1 MVKFF
6 FFSVNELQKNSN
18 ASSKE
23 EHIPQILTIFFVDSS
38 HLHLGF
44 ASICLLSVGPKQWL
58 KQYNYY
64 VTQSDLLNRFW
75 TDFTSSVCNFC
86 R

>member
-23 EHIPQILTIFFVDSS
+23 EHIPQILTVF
-38 HLHLGF
+38 L
-44 ASICLLSVGPKQWL
+44 
-58 KQYNYY
+58 
-64 VTQSDLLNRFW
+64 
-75 TDFTSSVCNFC
+75 
-86 R
+86 